1 MHPPV
6 LRHLLAAA
14 LAAGV
19 RSAGA
24 QTPAPQTPA
33 LPPSASDPFA
43 GSWSGVLRAGPLPL
57 RLALSVT
64 RDPAGA
70 LAAVLTSVDQGNAR
84 LPATAA
90 ARGDSL
96 VLTVPAAGVTYTG
109 VLSPARDSLRG
120 TFAQGGAQFPL
131 AFGRGAAAPVT
142 RPQDPVPP
150 FPYRDEEVAVESAPG
165 VRLAG
170 TLSVPPGPGPFPA
183 VVIVSGSGAQD
194 RDGAVLGHRPYQ
206 VIADHLARRGVATLR
221 YDDRGVARSTGR
233 FAAATTADFA
243 ADAEAAVRFLRGR
256 PEVARDRV
264 GIVGHSEGGL
274 VGPMVAARTRDVAF
288 LVLLAGPGV
297 RGDSVLLL
305 QGAAVARAAGAPE
318 PAVAHGAAVQRRLYT
333 AVAPARDSADA
344 VARYDAASAE
354 IVAGLPEAA
363 RAATA
368 AQLGAARAQ
377 GASAWLRYFL
387 GYDPVPALRR
397 VRVPVLALNGTRDVQ
412 VTAAE
417 NLAAIRAA
425 LTAGGNRDHTE
436 TALPGLNHLFQT
448 ARTGL
453 PAEYAA
459 IDETVSP
466 GALDAIST
474 WVNARFARPARAG
487 AR

>member
-1 MHPPV
+1 
-6 LRHLLAAA
+6 
-14 LAAGV
+14 
-19 RSAGA
+19 
-24 QTPAPQTPA
+24 
-33 LPPSASDPFA
+33 
-43 GSWSGVLRAGPLPL
+43 
-57 RLALSVT
+57 
-64 RDPAGA
+64 
-70 LAAVLTSVDQGNAR
+70 
-84 LPATAA
+84 
-90 ARGDSL
+90 
-96 VLTVPAAGVTYTG
+96 
-109 VLSPARDSLRG
+109 
-120 TFAQGGAQFPL
+120 
-131 AFGRGAAAPVT
+131 
-142 RPQDPVPP
+142 
-150 FPYRDEEVAVESAPG
+150 
-165 VRLAG
+165 
-170 TLSVPPGPGPFPA
+170 
-183 VVIVSGSGAQD
+183 
-194 RDGAVLGHRPYQ
+194 
-206 VIADHLARRGVATLR
+206 
-221 YDDRGVARSTGR
+221 
-233 FAAATTADFA
+233 
-243 ADAEAAVRFLRGR
+243 
-256 PEVARDRV
+256 
-264 GIVGHSEGGL
+264 
-274 VGPMVAARTRDVAF
+274 MVAARTRDVAF

-297 RGDSVLLL
+297 PGDSVLLL
-305 QGAAVARAAGAPE
+305 QGAALARRGRPPDAAVAQQASVQRAAVRGRPRG
-318 PAVAHGAAVQRRLYT
+318 PRLRGR
-333 AVAPARDSADA
+333 VHPARRAVDS
-344 VARYDAASAE
+344 

-368 AQLGAARAQ
+368 AQLSAARAQ